1 MRSQEWKG
9 LGNGKEYTVISN
21 VNLVFCSTPFLIGHL
36 IMTSVVNKAILEL
49 TPSSTEEDAKETY
62 DAWAA
67 TYEKV
72 SSVINQQTVSLNC
85 WLSQCKGYYTSN
97 YISVLVL

>member
-1 MRSQEWKG
+1 MRSSEWKG
-9 LGNGKEYTVISN
+9 LGNGKEYTIISN
-21 VNLVFCSTPFLIGHL
+21 AKFIFCSTPFLIGHL

-72 SSVINQQTVSLNC
+72 SRVINQQTVSLNC